1 MICCFSWLLPII
13 VVVFIITF
21 DVVVVVESFTSS
33 PLSGKRNSAISPRIE
48 TDCFHLHERSA
59 AAETPHRE
67 EIRYIAGRRALL
79 LHPTSHKQ
87 PPSSKNTSYP
97 PLIIL
102 GGMAQSISS
111 WEFHL
116 PHFAKDRSVLIYE
129 CLGQGPLPPEELC
142 SKLDLDAYYED
153 VSLKRQGSD
162 FWNVVDEAFFT
173 PGSYYHDNNNNNIV
187 TKNDGGTPR
196 VDVVGFSFGGRVA
209 MAAAVS
215 QPNRIRRLH
224 LTGVGAERDEYAN
237 VILASWKEMLGAN
250 DNIDIINEKEGT
262 NNSRLRAFAWSIILA
277 TYSEQ
282 FLASVG
288 AARVLTWVDG
298 VSKFNTQ
305 NGLRAILIQTHG
317 GEGQWT
323 PASMAEQIMKGS
335 VESFKL
341 VVGSKDKMASP
352 DQVLRLAQLLGQ
364 QEGSEHK
371 EDECYRVIENCGHAV
386 PFEAM
391 RLWREDVIK
400 YLT

>member
-1 MICCFSWLLPII
+1 MLCSFSWLLLPVAIF
-13 VVVFIITF
+13 FIIIASC
-21 DVVVVVESFTSS
+21 DVVVVESFTPSS
-33 PLSGKRNSAISPRIE
+33 SLSKKRISNNPRIE
-48 TDCFHLHERSA
+48 TDCFHLYERSTAVVTA
-59 AAETPHRE
+59 ATATPQSE

-79 LHPTSHKQ
+79 LHPKSAN
-87 PPSSKNTSYP
+87 PAVDYP

-102 GGMAQSISS
+102 GGMAQSIAS

-129 CLGQGPLPPEELC
+129 CLGQGPLPPEEIC
-142 SKLDLDAYYED
+142 STAELDTYYDD
-153 VSLKRQGSD
+153 VSLERQGRD
-162 FWNVVDEAFFT
+162 FWNVVEEAFEE
-173 PGSYYHDNNNNNIV
+173 Y
-187 TKNDGGTPR
+187 DGK

-224 LTGVGAERDEYAN
+224 LTGVAAERDEYAN
-237 VILASWKEMLGAN
+237 VLLASWKEMLGAN
-250 DNIDIINEKEGT
+250 DIDIMGAKETEET

-288 AARVLTWVDG
+288 AARVFTWVDG
-298 VSKFNTQ
+298 VCQLNTHS
-305 NGLRAILIQTHG
+305 GLSALLSQTHG
-317 GEGQWT
+317 GQGQWT
-323 PASMAEQIMKGS
+323 PASMAERMKGS
-335 VESFKL
+335 VESYKL
-341 VVGSKDKMASP
+341 VVGSNDKMASP
-352 DQVLRLAQLLGQ
+352 DQVLRLVQLLG
-364 QEGSEHK
+364 K
-371 EDECYRVIENCGHAV
+371 EEEENKQDDSCFKVVENCGHAV

>member
-1 MICCFSWLLPII
+1 MMIRCFCFTWLHI
-13 VVVFIITF
+13 VVFVFFTITC
-21 DVVVVVESFTSS
+21 DVVVVVESFTT
-33 PLSGKRNSAISPRIE
+33 PLTGKKTNSVSQRIE
-48 TDCFHLHERSA
+48 TDSFHLHERSA
-59 AAETPHRE
+59 ASAAETPLRE

-79 LHPTSHKQ
+79 LHPKS
-87 PPSSKNTSYP
+87 PSSKNTSYP
-97 PLIIL
+97 PIIIL
-102 GGMAQSISS
+102 GGMAQSITS

-116 PHFAKDRSVLIYE
+116 PHFANDRSVLIYE
-129 CLGQGPLPPEELC
+129 CLGQGPLPPDGIC
-142 SKLDLDAYYED
+142 SNVDLDAYYDD

-173 PGSYYHDNNNNNIV
+173 PGSYYHDNNNIA
-187 TKNDGGTPR
+187 TTEDGGNVQV

-237 VILASWKEMLGAN
+237 VILASWREMLGAN
-250 DNIDIINEKEGT
+250 DKLDITSDKEKT
-262 NNSRLRAFAWSIILA
+262 NDSRLRAFAWSIILA

-288 AARVLTWVDG
+288 AARVLSWVDG
-298 VSKFNTQ
+298 VCKFNTQ
-305 NGLRAILIQTHG
+305 SGLRAILMQTHG

-323 PASMAEQIMKGS
+323 PASMAEQMKGS
-335 VESFKL
+335 VDFKL
-341 VVGSKDKMASP
+341 VVGSQDKMASP
-352 DQVLRLAQLLGQ
+352 EQVFRLAQLLEQ
-364 QEGSEHK
+364 HDEIKDK
-371 EDECYRVIENCGHAV
+371 EDECYKVIENCGHAV

>member
-1 MICCFSWLLPII
+1 MLCCFSWLLPLA
-13 VVVFIITF
+13 VVITIAL
-21 DVVVVVESFTSS
+21 DVLVVESFTSS
-33 PLSGKRNSAISPRIE
+33 SQLSGKKNSASPRIE
-48 TDCFHLHERSA
+48 TDCFHLHERPTAVA
-59 AAETPHRE
+59 AATPRRE

-79 LHPTSHKQ
+79 LHPTTSSKQ
-87 PPSSKNTSYP
+87 PVDHP

-102 GGMAQSISS
+102 GGMAQSIAS

-129 CLGQGPLPPEELC
+129 CLGQGPLPPEEIC
-142 SKLDLDAYYED
+142 SKANVDTYYAD
-153 VSLKRQGSD
+153 VSLERQGSD
-162 FWNVVDEAFFT
+162 FWNVVDEAFE
-173 PGSYYHDNNNNNIV
+173 
-187 TKNDGGTPR
+187 NDGK

-224 LTGVGAERDEYAN
+224 LTGVAAERDEYAN
-237 VILASWKEMLGAN
+237 VLLASWKEMLGAN
-250 DNIDIINEKEGT
+250 DADIMNEKENDET

-288 AARVLTWVDG
+288 AARLHTWVDG
-298 VSKFNTQ
+298 VCKFNTQ
-305 NGLRAILIQTHG
+305 SGLKAILLQTHG

-323 PASMAEQIMKGS
+323 PASMAEEMKGF
-335 VESFKL
+335 VESYKL
-341 VVGSKDKMASP
+341 VVGSNDKMASP
-352 DQVLRLAQLLGQ
+352 DQVLRLAQLLGTQ
-364 QEGSEHK
+364 
-371 EDECYRVIENCGHAV
+371 DESKQDNCCRVVENCGHAV

>member
-1 MICCFSWLLPII
+1 MKLTVAIF
-13 VVVFIITF
+13 FIIASC
-21 DVVVVVESFTSS
+21 DVAVVESFTTSPSS
-33 PLSGKRNSAISPRIE
+33 ISKNISNNARIE
-48 TDCFHLHERSA
+48 TNCFHLKERPTTVTA
-59 AAETPHRE
+59 ATTPRNE

-79 LHPTSHKQ
+79 LQ
-87 PPSSKNTSYP
+87 PKSTNPAVDHP

-102 GGMAQSISS
+102 GGMAQSIAS

-129 CLGQGPLPPEELC
+129 CLGQGPLPPEEIC
-142 SKLDLDAYYED
+142 SNAELDTYYDD
-153 VSLKRQGSD
+153 VSLERQGRD
-162 FWNVVDEAFFT
+162 FWSVVDDAF
-173 PGSYYHDNNNNNIV
+173 GNNN
-187 TKNDGGTPR
+187 DGK

-209 MAAAVS
+209 MAAAVV

-224 LTGVGAERDEYAN
+224 LTGVAAERDEYGN
-237 VILASWKEMLGAN
+237 VLCLSWKEMLGAN
-250 DNIDIINEKEGT
+250 YIDIMGEKEREET
-262 NNSRLRAFAWSIILA
+262 NNSNSRLRAFAWSIILA

-298 VSKFNTQ
+298 VCKYNTHS
-305 NGLRAILIQTHG
+305 GLSAILLQTHG

-323 PASMAEQIMKGS
+323 PASMAERMKGS

-341 VVGSKDKMASP
+341 VVGSNDKMASP
-352 DQVLRLAQLLGQ
+352 DQVLRLAQLLGTEEENKQ
-364 QEGSEHK
+364 DNS
-371 EDECYRVIENCGHAV
+371 CYKVVENCGHAV

>member
-1 MICCFSWLLPII
+1 MLCCFRSLLPLAVVII
-13 VVVFIITF
+13 ALDAVL
-21 DVVVVVESFTSS
+21 VVESFTSS
-33 PLSGKRNSAISPRIE
+33 SQLSGKRNSASPRIE
-48 TDCFHLHERSA
+48 SDDCFHLHERPTSA
-59 AAETPHRE
+59 AAAAPRRE

-79 LHPTSHKQ
+79 LHPTSSKQ
-87 PPSSKNTSYP
+87 PVDHP

-102 GGMAQSISS
+102 GGMAQSIAS

-116 PHFAKDRSVLIYE
+116 PQFAKDRSVLIYE
-129 CLGQGPLPPEELC
+129 CLGQGPLPPEDIC
-142 SKLDLDAYYED
+142 SKIELNTYYED
-153 VSLKRQGSD
+153 VSIERQGSD
-162 FWNVVDEAFFT
+162 FWNVVDAAFE
-173 PGSYYHDNNNNNIV
+173 
-187 TKNDGGTPR
+187 NDGK

-224 LTGVGAERDEYAN
+224 LSGVAAERDEYAN
-237 VILASWKEMLGAN
+237 VLLTSWKEMLGAN
-250 DNIDIINEKEGT
+250 DADIMNEKENEET

-288 AARVLTWVDG
+288 AARVHTWVDG
-298 VSKFNTQ
+298 VCKFNTQ
-305 NGLRAILIQTHG
+305 SGLKAILLQTHG

-323 PASMAEQIMKGS
+323 PASMAEEMKGS
-335 VESFKL
+335 VESYKL
-341 VVGSKDKMASP
+341 VVGSNDKMAPP
-352 DQVLRLAQLLGQ
+352 DQVFRLAQLLGTQ
-364 QEGSEHK
+364 
-371 EDECYRVIENCGHAV
+371 DESKGETHYYRVVENCGHAV